1 MNVLQTFR
9 NISLNTI
16 YKSYIFFKVQKDA
29 KGFHIDIMC
38 QL

>member
-9 NISLNTI
+9 NITLNTI
-16 YKSYIFFKVQKDA
+16 YKSSIFFKVQKDA
-29 KGFHIDIMC
+29 KRFHIDIMY